1 MSNYRRGGGSSSSEC
16 RIYVG
21 NLPPDIREKDIS
33 DIFYK
38 YGEIA
43 TIDLKKNTH
52 GVGPPFAF
60 VEFKDRRDAV
70 DAKEGKDG
78 FDYDGYILRV
88 EYPKSSGKGGGR
100 GGFSDRG
107 NRSFGG
113 SRPKGPPPRRSNYRC
128 FVSGLPSSGSWQD
141 LKDHMREAGDVCFTD
156 VYNDGT
162 GVVEFLRREDMDY
175 ACTELNHSKF
185 RSHEGESGVIR
196 VKADEPSP
204 QRSRSR
210 SASPKRRGG
219 YSPQYSSSYRHSRS
233 RSRSISRHRSYS
245 RSSSRSRD

>member
-1 MSNYRRGGGSSSSEC
+1 MSSYRRGGSSSNEC

-33 DIFYK
+33 DVFYK

-43 TIDLKKNTH
+43 NIDLKKNTH

-70 DAKEGKDG
+70 DAKQAKDG

-88 EYPKSSGKGGGR
+88 EYPKSSGKGGSTR

-107 NRSFGG
+107 SRSFSG

-128 FVSGLPSSGSWQD
+128 FVSGLPSTGSWQD

-185 RSHEGESGVIR
+185 RSHEGESGIIR
-196 VKADEPSP
+196 VKADDPSP
-204 QRSRSR
+204 TRSRSR
-210 SASPKRRGG
+210 SISPKRRGG

-233 RSRSISRHRSYS
+233 RSRSLSRNRSYS